1 MNPELLS
8 DIGLL
13 AIPIIIAITFH
24 EAAHGFVAN
33 FFGDD
38 TAKRE
43 GRVTLNPIKH
53 IDPFGTIIL
62 PLLLYISN
70 FPMLGYAKPVP
81 VDEARLGQPRRDVI
95 FVAAAGAAM
104 NVVLAFV
111 SALLLYLSTAFSETE
126 RPWLN
131 NLLNGS
137 IQINFL
143 LAIFNMI
150 PIPPLDGSK
159 VVAPL
164 LPEFLARPYLRLE
177 PIGMILLLLLL
188 VVLPVVGWQ
197 IGYDLNFLAWVV
209 LEPMEWATSTLLS
222 WFGLGA
228 E

>member
-1 MNPELLS
+1 MNPEMLY
-8 DIGLL
+8 DIALL

-33 FFGDD
+33 HFGDD

-53 IDPFGTIIL
+53 IDPFGTIL
-62 PLLLYISN
+62 MPLLLYVFTPFI
-70 FPMLGYAKPVP
+70 FGYAKPVP
-81 VDEARLGQPRRDVI
+81 VDESRLRHPRRDVI

-104 NVVLAFV
+104 NVLLGVT
-111 SALLLYLSTAFSETE
+111 SAVLLYFATDGGTADVSWLS
-126 RPWLN
+126 R
-131 NLLNGS
+131 LLDSS

-143 LAIFNMI
+143 LAVFNML

-164 LPEFLARPYLRLE
+164 LPEVLARPYVRLE
-177 PIGMILLLLLL
+177 SIGIVLLLLLL
-188 VVLPVVGWQ
+188 VVLPVVGLQ
-197 IGYDLNFLAWVV
+197 MGMDLNFLSWIV
-209 LEPMEWATSTLLS
+209 LEPTEWAHETVLS
-222 WFGLGA
+222 WFGMGA